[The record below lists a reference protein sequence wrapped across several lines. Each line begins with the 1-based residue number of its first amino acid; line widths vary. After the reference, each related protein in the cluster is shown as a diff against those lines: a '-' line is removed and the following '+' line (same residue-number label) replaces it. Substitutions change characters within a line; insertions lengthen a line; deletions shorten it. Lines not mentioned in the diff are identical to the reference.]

1 MCSHYSI
8 RKKIASRWFTKIVI
22 TFFHRKY
29 FAKCEKWISF
39 GASSKRMGGF
49 MSNFPIVLLCILCAP
64 LLETQ
69 QNIIYDK
76 SYDDSCKPFF
86 FAWHDFFADTVLA
99 HVSFKN

>member
-1 MCSHYSI
+1 MRNGYPLG
-8 RKKIASRWFTKIVI
+8 RPQKEWVV
-22 TFFHRKY
+22 
-29 FAKCEKWISF
+29 
-39 GASSKRMGGF
+39 F
-49 MSNFPIVLLCILCAP
+49 MSNFPIVLLCILCTP

-69 QNIIYDK
+69 QNIIYEK